1 MRKCTI
7 VFILYGFFGYSQ
19 SWEVKSHPNNRKMAI
34 FKNGQQISS
43 YRFSEVSELS
53 EGVCYVAEGDL
64 YGYLNSDG
72 KLLMPYQFA
81 IASNFKK
88 GFALVGDSLYQ
99 NILTRQ
105 MKLILPQAYVRVR
118 LPKFGLILVQ
128 SKEGLW
134 GAYDVKGNL
143 KLPVIY
149 SLPPYLINENK
160 IIIKLA
166 NEYGLIDS
174 ENNIIFNPSYQY
186 ISPKG
191 YGYKSGIYLRLFQ

>member
-7 VFILYGFFGYSQ
+7 VFILFVLSGYSQ

-43 YRFSEVSELS
+43 YRFSEISELS
-53 EGVCYVAEGDL
+53 EGACYAAEGDL

-72 KLLMPYQFA
+72 KLLTSYQFA
-81 IASNFKK
+81 VASNFKK
-88 GFALVGDSLYQ
+88 GFALIGDSLYQ
-99 NILTRQ
+99 NILNRQ
-105 MKLILPQAYVRVR
+105 MNLILPQAYVRVR

-128 SKEGLW
+128 SNENLW

-149 SLPPYLINENK
+149 SLPPYIINENK
-160 IIIKLA
+160 IIVKLA
-166 NEYGLIDS
+166 DEYGLVDS
-174 ENNIIFNPSYQY
+174 GNNIIFNPSYQY
-186 ISPKG
+186 ISSKG
-191 YGYKSGIYLRLFQ
+191 YGYKSGIYLRLF

>member
-1 MRKCTI
+1 MRKWAVI
-7 VFILYGFFGYSQ
+7 FLFNGFWGYSQ
-19 SWEVKSHPNNRKMAI
+19 TWGIKTHPNNRKMAI

-53 EGVCYVAEGDL
+53 EGLSYVAEGDL
-64 YGYLNSDG
+64 YGYLSSYG
-72 KLLMPYQFA
+72 RLLTPYRFA
-81 IASNFKK
+81 VASNFKN
-88 GFALVGDSLYQ
+88 GFALVGDSVHQ

-105 MKLILPQAYVRVR
+105 MELILPDIYVRVR

-128 SKEGLW
+128 SYEGLW
-134 GAYDVKGNL
+134 GAYDVNGNL

-149 SLPPYLINENK
+149 SWPPYLVDKNR

-166 NEYGLIDS
+166 DEYGLVDS
-174 ENNIIFNPSYQY
+174 DNNILFNPSYQY

-191 YGYKSGIYLRLFQ
+191 YGYKSGTYLRLF